1 MEKPVLNA
9 EHRDKRGKEIAKKLR
24 LKGKIPA
31 IFYGPHS
38 ETIPLMVDPKELSRA
53 LHTEAGENVL
63 IDLNIQR
70 GGESLQKV
78 VMLKEL
84 QIHPLQRKTL
94 HADFYEVSMDVM
106 VNVEVPVHLLGKAE
120 GVKLGGILEQVQR
133 SIQIQC
139 LPGDI
144 PRSIDVDV
152 SGLSIGDSIHVR
164 DLKVD
169 TFKVLSDANFT
180 IATVVLPAVEV
191 KPVEEAA
198 PEGAAEAEGEEK
210 ETKEEEK

>member
-9 EHRDKRGKEIAKKLR
+9 ERRDKRGKEIAKKLR
-24 LKGKIPA
+24 SKGKIPA

-63 IDLNIQR
+63 IDLNIQK
-70 GGESLQKV
+70 GGESFQKV
-78 VMLKEL
+78 VMLKEHL
-84 QIHPLQRKTL
+84 IDPLQRKTL
-94 HADFYEVSMDVM
+94 HADFYEVAMDVM

-164 DLKVD
+164 DLKLD

-198 PEGAAEAEGEEK
+198 PEGAVEAEGEEK

>member
-24 LKGKIPA
+24 SKGKIPA

-63 IDLNIQR
+63 IDLNIQK

-84 QIHPLQRKTL
+84 QIHPLQRKAL

-144 PRSIDVDV
+144 PRAIDVDV

-164 DLKVD
+164 DLKID
-169 TFKVLSDANFT
+169 SFKIMSDANFT
-180 IATVVLPAVEV
+180 IATVVLPAAEV

-198 PEGAAEAEGEEK
+198 PEGAAAAEGEEK

>member
-9 EHRDKRGKEIAKKLR
+9 ELRDKRGKEIAKKLR
-24 LKGKIPA
+24 AKGKIPA
-31 IFYGPHS
+31 VFYGPHS
-38 ETIPLMVDPKELSRA
+38 ETVPLMVDPKELSRA

-63 IDLNIQR
+63 IDLNIQK
-70 GGESLQKV
+70 GGESFQKV
-78 VMLKEL
+78 VMLKEH
-84 QIHPLQRKTL
+84 QIDPLQRKTL

-106 VNVEVPVHLLGKAE
+106 INVEVPVHLLGKAE